1 MASPNDIEVLI
12 HCYLHS
18 YPHLHIDTPEVRDTI
33 NWFRQHGIVDTTGE
47 NTYGT
52 TDKGAAWLQMILN
65 TPFPT
70 EAWVDENGEMIDVC
84 KPN

>member
-18 YPHLHIDTPEVRDTI
+18 YPHPRIDTPEVRDII
-33 NWFRQHGIVDTTGE
+33 NWFRDHGIVDATGE
-47 NTYGT
+47 NTYTT
-52 TDKGAAWLQMILN
+52 TDKGAAWLQMIFN

-70 EAWVDENGEMIDVC
+70 KAWVDENGEVIGV
-84 KPN
+84 